1 VASYPRQLRAFRR
14 ALQALVREAD
24 EALELADGISKRE

>member
-14 ALQALVREAD
+14 ALQALVREAG
-24 EALELADGISKRE
+24 EVLELVDGVSMRK